1 MSACNKTHY
10 FASVACMLVLLVF
23 MAGCAP
29 LRRPPA
35 PPVPEQPTAIPP
47 DAPEALDALE
57 TLEPR
62 HNASLQLTA
71 QARALLKQERYDDAI
86 RALERAVGLYPRNG
100 QSYYYM
106 AEAWLEKGNFSQAAE
121 YNRLAE
127 MYLEDTVWG
136 ARIDKQRREIESGGM
151 LR

>member
-10 FASVACMLVLLVF
+10 FASAACMLMLLAL

-29 LRRPPA
+29 LPRPTEPTL
-35 PPVPEQPTAIPP
+35 PEPPTALPPEAP
-47 DAPEALDALE
+47 DAIES
-57 TLEPR
+57 LEPR
-62 HNASLQLTA
+62 HNASLQLTD
-71 QARALLKQERYDDAI
+71 QARVLLKQERYDDAI
-86 RALERAVGLYPRNG
+86 RALERALSLYPRNG

-127 MYLEDTVWG
+127 MYLEDSAWG
-136 ARIDKQRREIESGGM
+136 ARIGKQRREIETGIPSPE
-151 LR
+151 